1 GLFHMKPGIA
11 DTKTINKLESIAI
24 IDTVCQLIDG
34 GVARLKL

>member
-1 GLFHMKPGIA
+1 
-11 DTKTINKLESIAI
+11 KLESIAI